1 MEITKLP
8 FPTSGN
14 VYRSAM
20 PYSSYDPEGSLISEY
35 HNLEVSTVIML
46 SSDEEN
52 QRITGRDLR
61 ALYTREGLDVIY
73 FPIPDFDTPDMGA
86 LREAVHKA
94 LENSR
99 VGKGIVIHCH
109 AGIGRTG
116 MFVACMAKDG
126 LDYSS
131 EEAISWIREYIPG
144 AIEIPEQEMMVRSF

>member
-1 MEITKLP
+1 MELTELP
-8 FPTSGN
+8 FPTPGV

-20 PYSSYDPEGSLISEY
+20 PYSAYDLEGRLVSEY
-35 HNLEVSTVIML
+35 QNLEISTVIML

-52 QRITGRDLR
+52 QRITGKDLR
-61 ALYTREGLDVIY
+61 ALYRRESLDVIY
-73 FPIPDFDTPDMGA
+73 FPISDFSTPEIGA
-86 LREAVHKA
+86 LREIVHKA
-94 LENSR
+94 LNLSR
-99 VGKGIVIHCH
+99 IGKGIVIHCH

-126 LDYSS
+126 LEYSS